1 MSWENSLYISLTLSF
16 IVSLIVI
23 KLVHSLDFLIILLT
37 ISALLAFGLPLPLIG
52 SKSLSVT
59 LSSLSPCHLSSFSL
73 SLSLSVS
80 FSFFL
85 LSFFLSLSLSGNSV
99 CIQTERLKF
108 YALSVSGN
116 YVRLRT
122 DGLTRTIF

>member
-59 LSSLSPCHLSSFSL
+59 LSLSPCHLSSFSL

-85 LSFFLSLSLSGNSV
+85 LSFFLSLS
-99 CIQTERLKF
+99 IR
-108 YALSVSGN
+108 
-116 YVRLRT
+116 
-122 DGLTRTIF
+122 